1 MYFKYKFTTD
11 IDVMMLAEMEKFIR
25 RFHPAWDQWYCWVRE
40 PVLETNE
47 ILLYIDVERIQPQ
60 YFGRLHKGETVEQC
74 IDHIK
79 KMYRKQATRLRKNI
93 KQFEEA

>member
-11 IDVMMLAEMEKFIR
+11 IDVNMLAEMERFLR
-25 RFHPAWDQWYCWVRE
+25 RFHADWDQWYCWVRE

-47 ILLYIDVERIQPQ
+47 ILLYIDVERIDPQ
-60 YFGRLHKGETVEQC
+60 YFGYLHKSETVEQC

-79 KMYRKQATRLRKNI
+79 KMYRKQATRLTKRN
-93 KQFEEA
+93 KQSEEA